1 LFKVEDL
8 NECSDHCQLMLHL
21 DCYYTDTDV
30 NVQLNDGV
38 DNIRCNVDEKYIF
51 CNIVHNYIHMFETIV
66 DDFENDVCNT
76 DDCINTC
83 CIFWLQRVC

>member
-1 LFKVEDL
+1 
-8 NECSDHCQLMLHL
+8 
-21 DCYYTDTDV
+21 
-30 NVQLNDGV
+30 
-38 DNIRCNVDEKYIF
+38 
-51 CNIVHNYIHMFETIV
+51 MFETIV